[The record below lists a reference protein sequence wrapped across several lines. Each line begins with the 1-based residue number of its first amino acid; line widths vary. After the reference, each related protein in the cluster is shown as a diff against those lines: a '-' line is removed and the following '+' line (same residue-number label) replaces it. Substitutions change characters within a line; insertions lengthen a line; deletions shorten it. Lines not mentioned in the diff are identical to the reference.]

1 MTSCTILTR
10 AQRRS
15 WAMALFDARCVRWCV
30 LASWC
35 FASVLFG
42 AIVHAANLSLEVQ
55 ARLGQAVFEVVMA
68 KPVVDSM
75 SYEKPLPLELLSYS
89 ERTDKYRSIG
99 TAFRI
104 AANTYVSAAHVFD
117 AGLVTQYGEP
127 ALRDSAG
134 NVHAVDQVLK
144 YSSERDF
151 IVFSLKQPIP
161 GQPLEVN
168 RAPVLNT
175 AVFAAGNAL
184 GEGIVVRDG
193 LFTSETPE
201 EVDGRW
207 KWLRFSAAA
216 SPGNSGGALL
226 DGEGHVMG
234 VVLRKSENE
243 NLNYAVPIAQVL
255 DAPEKLAS
263 GGGDYKY
270 LLPLL
275 DVTEVDRIKLEF
287 RLPKTFAA
295 FAQELVQR
303 REAEFDRLQKQLL
316 TKNADTIFPNGPG
329 SVRLLNRSYSSTG
342 LQLMMRT
349 ADASWDA
356 FSASSGNSATLQ
368 QNGFVSVGALAATSI
383 LKVRR
388 PDDVAAAE
396 FYTDSKLYMDYLL
409 KAVPL
414 QRPVGQQRIRITS
427 LGPAKTE
434 TSFTD
439 VFGRKWQ
446 VRTWTMEREDMVV
459 VSFALAVPEG
469 YVAMMRGGN
478 GMLLADTMRDLR
490 VMTSFA
496 NVSLSG
502 TLEQWRDYLAQK
514 TLLPARLADIDIDF
528 VYGERFR
535 YRSSRLQ
542 LAFTPAQQ
550 GIEKD
555 SSLLLSFGLFKDG
568 GKLVWDV
575 TGVSLDEKK
584 VGGQSLA
591 VTRHT
596 RPDPS
601 LPDSFQNDWTR
612 MLTRAYPYNGTVI
625 ENDGNVYINAIHPSM
640 AGRAVSASAN
650 AGGSS
655 AAAGNADKTNLL
667 YRVYYGNEG
676 KHSDEEVKTA
686 LNGFLTSLKIVE

>member
-1 MTSCTILTR
+1 MTLRSKPQASRYLRSIIGCRTLR
-10 AQRRS
+10 VLLMCALMSPLAAQL
-15 WAMALFDARCVRWCV
+15 AL
-30 LASWC
+30 
-35 FASVLFG
+35 G
-42 AIVHAANLSLEVQ
+42 ANLPVEVQ

-75 SYEKPLPLELLSYS
+75 SYEKPLPLELLSYT

-99 TAFRI
+99 TAFCI
-104 AANTYVSAAHVFD
+104 APNTYVSAAHVFD

-161 GQPLEVN
+161 GQPLVVN
-168 RAPVLNT
+168 RVPVLNT
-175 AVFAAGNAL
+175 PVFAAGNAL

-201 EVDGRW
+201 EINGRW

-226 DGEGHVMG
+226 DNEGRVMG

-255 DAPEKLAS
+255 DAPDKLAS
-263 GGGDYKY
+263 GSGYY
-270 LLPLL
+270 SYILPLL
-275 DVTEVDRIKLEF
+275 DVTEGERLNLEF
-287 RLPKTFAA
+287 KLPKTFSA
-295 FAQELVQR
+295 FAQELVR
-303 REAEFDRLQKQLL
+303 LRETEFDRLQKQLL
-316 TKNADTIFPNGPG
+316 TKNADSIFPNGPG
-329 SVRLLNRSYSSTG
+329 SVRLLNSSYSSTG

-356 FSASSGNSATLQ
+356 FSASSGNNATLQ

-396 FYTDSKLYMDYLL
+396 FYSNSKLYMDYLL

-434 TSFTD
+434 SSYTD

-459 VSFALAVPEG
+459 VSFAMAVPEG

-478 GMLLADTMRDLR
+478 GAFMADTMRDLR
-490 VMTSFA
+490 VMTAFA

-514 TLLPARLADIDIDF
+514 ALLPTRLADIDIDF
-528 VYGERFR
+528 EYGERFR
-535 YRSSRLQ
+535 YQSKRLQ
-542 LAFTPAQQ
+542 LALTPAQQ
-550 GIEKD
+550 AIQKD

-568 GKLVWDV
+568 GKLLWDV

-591 VTRHT
+591 VTRHI

-612 MLTRAYPYNGTVI
+612 MITRAYPYNGTVI
-625 ENDGNVYINAIHPSM
+625 EDGGNVYINAIHPAST
-640 AGRAVSASAN
+640 GAVLVPGGSDAN
-650 AGGSS
+650 AKT
-655 AAAGNADKTNLL
+655 DKTNLL

-676 KHSDEEVKTA
+676 KHSDDDVKTA

>member
-1 MTSCTILTR
+1 
-10 AQRRS
+10 
-15 WAMALFDARCVRWCV
+15 MALFSNRWPMRARFRSVGLRNASYLRTCVPMSCW
-30 LASWC
+30 L
-35 FASVLFG
+35 
-42 AIVHAANLSLEVQ
+42 AIVLSASIAGAANLPVEVQ

-99 TAFRI
+99 TAFCI
-104 AANTYVSAAHVFD
+104 APNTYISAAHVFD
-117 AGLVTQYGEP
+117 AGVVTQYGEP
-127 ALRDSAG
+127 ALRDGAG

-161 GQPLEVN
+161 GQPLQVN
-168 RAPVLNT
+168 RAPVVNT
-175 AVFAAGNAL
+175 PVFAAGNAL

-226 DGEGHVMG
+226 DAEGRVMG

-255 DAPEKLAS
+255 DAPDQLAS
-263 GGGDYKY
+263 GSGVYRY
-270 LLPLL
+270 VLPLL
-275 DVTEVDRIKLEF
+275 DVIEVERLTLEF
-287 RLPKTFAA
+287 KLPKTYAA
-295 FAQELVQR
+295 FAHELVQR
-303 REAEFDRLQKQLL
+303 REAEFDRLQTQLL
-316 TKNADTIFPNGPG
+316 TKNADSIFPRGPG
-329 SVRLLNRSYSSTG
+329 SVRVLNASSAATG
-342 LQLMMRT
+342 LQLIMRT
-349 ADASWDA
+349 ADSSWDA
-356 FSASSGNSATLQ
+356 FAASAANSATLP
-368 QNGFVSVGALAATSI
+368 QNGYVAVGPLAATSI
-383 LKVRR
+383 VKVRR
-388 PDDVAAAE
+388 PDDVAADE
-396 FYTDSKLYMDYLL
+396 FYGNSKLYMDYLL

-414 QRPVGQQRIRITS
+414 QRPVGQQLIRITS
-427 LGPAKTE
+427 LGPAKSE
-434 TSFTD
+434 RSHTD

-446 VRTWTMEREDMVV
+446 VRTWTMEREDVVV
-459 VSFALAVPEG
+459 VSFALAVPDG

-478 GMLLADTMRDLR
+478 SGLVADTMRDLR
-490 VMTSFA
+490 AMTSFA

-502 TLEQWRDYLAQK
+502 SLDQWRDYLAQK
-514 TLLPARLADIDIDF
+514 ALLPARLADIDIDF
-528 VYGERFR
+528 AYGDRFR
-535 YRSSRLQ
+535 YRSNRLQ
-542 LAFTPAQQ
+542 LAFTRSLQ

-555 SSLLLSFGLFKDG
+555 STLLLTFGLFKDNQ
-568 GKLVWDV
+568 KLVWDV
-575 TGVSLDEKK
+575 TGVALDEKK

-591 VTRHT
+591 VTRHI

-601 LPDSFQNDWTR
+601 LPDGIQNDWIR

-625 ENDGNVYINAIHPSM
+625 EDAGNVYINAIHS
-640 AGRAVSASAN
+640 AQGGGAVVE
-650 AGGSS
+650 AGGTGSTGK
-655 AAAGNADKTNLL
+655 AGNEDKTNLL

-676 KHSDEEVKTA
+676 KHSDDEVKAA
-686 LNGFLTSLKIVE
+686 LAGFLTSLKIDE